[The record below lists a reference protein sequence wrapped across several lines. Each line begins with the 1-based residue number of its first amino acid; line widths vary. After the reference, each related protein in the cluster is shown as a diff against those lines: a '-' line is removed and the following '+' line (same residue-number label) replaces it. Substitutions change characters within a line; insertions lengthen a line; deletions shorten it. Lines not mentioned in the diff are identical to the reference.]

1 MSDKGLIDK
10 AALDSVARCG
20 RFGNDFGEPGVS
32 LVERTGFSIANI
44 IASKGKTGAV
54 AEAVKSAFGIDLPMT
69 PRRQDRNGVAFVW
82 AGPEKWLALARSEG
96 TRGEA
101 VRGEGDFAK
110 TLSSTL
116 AGLAAVSDQSD
127 GRCVIAISGSRARD
141 VLAKGLPIDLHFCAF
156 QPGDTA
162 LTRAAHVD
170 LQIRQLDNR
179 PSYEI
184 AVLRSF
190 GQSFWHWLTA
200 SAAEYGYEVLLR
212 N

>member
-1 MSDKGLIDK
+1 MSDNGLIEK

-20 RFGNDFGEPGVS
+20 RFGKESGEPGVS
-32 LVERTGFSIANI
+32 FVERTGFSIASI
-44 IASKGKTGAV
+44 VASKGKAGAV
-54 AEAVKSAFGIDLPMT
+54 AEAVKSAFGIDLPVT
-69 PRRQDRNGVAFVW
+69 PRRQDRNGLAFVW
-82 AGPEKWLALARSEG
+82 AGPEKWLALSRSEG
-96 TRGEA
+96 ARGEGA
-101 VRGEGDFAK
+101 RGEGDFAK
-110 TLSSTL
+110 TLSATL

-127 GRCVIAISGSRARD
+127 GRCVIAVSGSRARD
-141 VLAKGLPIDLHFCAF
+141 VLTKGLPIDLHFRVF

-162 LTRAAHVD
+162 LTRAAHID
-170 LQIRQLDNR
+170 LQIWQLDNR

-184 AVLRSF
+184 TVLRSF

>member
-1 MSDKGLIDK
+1 MSDNTLVEK
-10 AALDSVARCG
+10 AALDSVAGYG
-20 RFGNDFGEPGVS
+20 RFGNLSAEPGVFI
-32 LVERTGFSIANI
+32 VERSGFSIASI
-44 IASKGKTGAV
+44 VAGKGKSAAV
-54 AEAVKSAFGIDLPMT
+54 AEAVKSAFGIDLPLT
-69 PRRQDRNGVAFVW
+69 PRRQDRDGLAFIW
-82 AGPEKWLALARSEG
+82 AGPEKWLAFS
-96 TRGEA
+96 RGEG

-110 TLSSTL
+110 TLSGML
-116 AGLAAVSDQSD
+116 AGLAAVSDQTD

-141 VLAKGLPIDLHFCAF
+141 VLAKGLPIDLHFRAF

-162 LTRAAHVD
+162 LTRAAHID
-170 LQIRQLDNR
+170 LQIWQLDNP

-190 GQSFWHWLTA
+190 GRSFWHWLTA